1 VGILVATLKTI
12 LIIGLALL
20 STLTRADT
28 WLSVGGGSVH
38 FCQSCAYNNFNLGLG
53 IQKDYSNDLRL
64 IGGVY
69 YNSYYKATFYG
80 GGSYQPIQY
89 GPIKFGLMSSI
100 VTNYTNLQVPIMV
113 LPALSLE
120 GDRVGVDVLGFP
132 GVGNRTGLITA
143 NLKYKL

>member
-1 VGILVATLKTI
+1 VAKLI
-12 LIIGLALL
+12 LIVGLLL
-20 STLTRADT
+20 FTSVKADT

-38 FCQSCAYNNFNLGLG
+38 FCQSCAYNNFNPGLG

-69 YNSYYKATFYG
+69 YNSYYKATFYA

-89 GPIKFGLMSSI
+89 GLIKFGLMGGL
-100 VTNYTNLQVPIMV
+100 VTNYNTLTIPVMV
-113 LPALSLE
+113 LPALSIE
-120 GDRVGVDVLGFP
+120 GERVGVDVLGFP
-132 GVGNRTGLITA
+132 SVGNRTGLVTA